1 MIMIYLS
8 RPREWTVAGVTSGTS
23 LVQLRPSD
31 QVGYQPINR
40 LLNMRPVLRSRSVFY
55 RLRERVF
62 SPVPTLTLPLIN
74 V

>member
-40 LLNMRPVLRSRSVFY
+40 LLNMRPVLRSRSVF
-55 RLRERVF
+55 L
-62 SPVPTLTLPLIN
+62 PTPGAGFFTGSDSDSAFN
-74 V
+74 